1 METKEVVLDASVIVK
16 WFSQEES
23 HDKAIK
29 IRDDFLKG
37 EMEIV
42 LPDLILYE
50 LSNALRFNPVFDF
63 NDVKEA
69 VGSILDM
76 DLTITSPTSSVL
88 NESIRLAFSKNITV
102 YDAIYISLAS
112 NLNYILVTADKKL
125 YNKVKDLGFVFLLEE
140 LN

>member
-23 HDKAIK
+23 RDKAIK

-63 NDVKEA
+63 NDVKET